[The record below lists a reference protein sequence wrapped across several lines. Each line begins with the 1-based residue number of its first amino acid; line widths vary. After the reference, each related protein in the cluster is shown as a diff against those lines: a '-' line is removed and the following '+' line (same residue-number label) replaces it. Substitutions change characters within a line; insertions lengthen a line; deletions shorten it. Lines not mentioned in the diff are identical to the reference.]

1 MISGLDYDIKFP
13 VTKKDY
19 CWAEKKNS
27 ICINVFCYKMGLVHQ
42 FMYWRKNLKIA

>member
-13 VTKKDY
+13 ITKKDY

-27 ICINVFCYKMGLVHQ
+27 ICINVFCYKMVWFTNSCIGG
-42 FMYWRKNLKIA
+42 KI